1 MVIDAEHLINLALQ
15 SHEFVKREAYSQ
27 GILRLNLQFTGG

>member
-1 MVIDAEHLINLALQ
+1 MVIDAEHLINLALR
-15 SHEFVKREAYSQ
+15 SHEFVKGKAYSQ